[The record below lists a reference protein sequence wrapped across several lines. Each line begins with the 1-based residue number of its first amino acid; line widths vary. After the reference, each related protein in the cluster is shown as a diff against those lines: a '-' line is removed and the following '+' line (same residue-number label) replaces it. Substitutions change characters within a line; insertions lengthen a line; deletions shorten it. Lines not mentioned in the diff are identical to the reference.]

1 MDAGLLLILL
11 REVVVPLVAT
21 VLTVLALVLTVLAL
35 VATVLTVLAL
45 VLTVL
50 ALVLTVLRVLAVV
63 LRVLTVVLGVWT
75 LVVVLVVADVTVLR
89 FSRLVTVVV
98 EMVVVVEVG
107 KRCQNG
113 RLSKRFLDESS
124 DLFLLLKEKL
134 HFKNEA

>member
-11 REVVVPLVAT
+11 REVVVP
-21 VLTVLALVLTVLAL
+21 L

-98 EMVVVVEVG
+98 EMVVVVVVG

-113 RLSKRFLDESS
+113 RLSKRFLDESW
-124 DLFLLLKEKL
+124 DLFLLLKEK
-134 HFKNEA
+134 FKF